1 MNGWSVYIHFP
12 YCLHR
17 CAYCDFATAVVRDI
31 PREAYRDAILTELAI
46 RSQGLVKAP
55 VQTVFFGGGTPS
67 LWGPQHIGAVL
78 AWLAAWSGL
87 ASDAEITL
95 EANPGAL
102 EAGDLEAYAAAG
114 INRVSV
120 GVQALEDR
128 RLRAL
133 DRLHDA
139 GTAHATLRTLGRLLA
154 AGTLKS
160 ANADLIFG
168 GPGQTMADL
177 QADVKG
183 VLDHGLPHLSA
194 YSLTVES
201 GTPLYERVARGLQS
215 APDEGLQ
222 GEMLEALPQMVAPY
236 GLSRYEVSNFART
249 GHRCR
254 HNLAYWTGQFYLSA
268 GVGAHGYLPETKDTL
283 PDTKD
288 KLLGWRYGNVRGHKP
303 WLEALQAGQL
313 AEELR
318 EPIDEP
324 THRTERL
331 LTELRL
337 TDGLNLL
344 TFQRDFGVGA
354 TEQLLRDVQV
364 AVAKGLPLRVQDDR
378 VVVAQDAMRRL
389 DGIILALV

>member
-1 MNGWSVYIHFP
+1 MNGTPKSCTSVYIHFP

-17 CAYCDFATAVVRDI
+17 CAYCDFATAVARDI
-31 PREAYRDAILTELAI
+31 PREAYRDAILTELSI
-46 RSQGLVKAP
+46 RSQPLAKAP

-78 AWLAAWSGL
+78 AWLDAWAGL

-102 EAGDLEAYAAAG
+102 EAGNLEDYAAAG

-168 GPGQTMADL
+168 GPGQTLADL

-201 GTPLYERVARGLQS
+201 GTPLYERVARGLQP

-222 GEMLEALPQMVAPY
+222 GEMLEALPDLVAPY
-236 GLSRYEVSNFART
+236 GLARYEVSNFARP

-268 GVGAHGYLPETKDTL
+268 GVGAHGYLPVSTGEM
-283 PDTKD
+283 
-288 KLLGWRYGNVRGHKP
+288 LGWRYGNVRGHQP
-303 WLEALQAGQL
+303 WLQALQAGQL
-313 AEELR
+313 AEDLR
-318 EPIDEP
+318 EPIDVP
-324 THRTERL
+324 MHRTERL

-337 TDGLNLL
+337 TDGLDLL
-344 TFQRDFGVGA
+344 AFRGDFGDAV
-354 TEQLLRDVQV
+354 TDRLLLDVQA
-364 AVAKGLPLRVQDDR
+364 AVAKGTPLLVHGDRLRV
-378 VVVAQDAMRRL
+378 APEAMRRL